1 MTWKLG
7 RNFESVILRLNK
19 KLRFTFDA
27 IALGLIKP
35 STIQDLVE
43 FAYKSRPE
51 YYDLDSYSP
60 TWEEEI
66 IPHLQKHS
74 SSKNLLLTFCG
85 KGRDAFLLA
94 RHDYQV
100 VAIDREGFMIDY
112 AIEQN
117 KELKLDIKFQTADFD
132 TYQTAPFD
140 IVFPSIWMFT
150 TYPDRQRRRNFLEKC
165 KECLSPN
172 GVIVLSYRR
181 QTEPFA
187 ESLRHFIAKITA
199 TITFGNQT
207 VKKGDRYTSGIF
219 WHYFTEPE
227 VEEELKEAGLE
238 TLFHKSHPKGFTEWR
253 ILKRTSELPRNSA

>member
-74 SSKNLLLTFCG
+74 SSKNL
-85 KGRDAFLLA
+85 
-94 RHDYQV
+94 
-100 VAIDREGFMIDY
+100 
-112 AIEQN
+112 
-117 KELKLDIKFQTADFD
+117 
-132 TYQTAPFD
+132 
-140 IVFPSIWMFT
+140 
-150 TYPDRQRRRNFLEKC
+150 
-165 KECLSPN
+165 
-172 GVIVLSYRR
+172 
-181 QTEPFA
+181 
-187 ESLRHFIAKITA
+187 SLIHI
-199 TITFGNQT
+199 
-207 VKKGDRYTSGIF
+207 
-219 WHYFTEPE
+219 
-227 VEEELKEAGLE
+227 
-238 TLFHKSHPKGFTEWR
+238 
-253 ILKRTSELPRNSA
+253 